1 MRIALVLQ
9 WLTAISSCHV
19 ITDRTSHSPVEVDKR
34 TLNSVQI
41 AGGRGNWAC
50 GAEELNKLQDFID
63 NAQQLAR
70 NAANALGVGGS
81 ENSAAYLKWFGQ
93 ANANARTRIAIKTN
107 NYESVITDLRF
118 PDGTFIFSR
127 QKLDPKGLSF
137 VCWPQSDRHCQMG
150 YIAGVMPAGY
160 HPGFNTVFKGPIL
173 AMCPRFFNLP
183 SQDEVVKALTQE
195 SPTLMLTA
203 GLTLLHEMQHVNLTT
218 GDERLCDDQ
227 IEMSKT
233 HGQGFGCYDIKCTTS
248 IPDEAKIKN
257 AQNYAFFALDV
268 TAFPHRGKQTDEGKS
283 CVVGGL
289 GKRVLV
295 EAPGNHKRAR
305 RSVDGMFRFNN
316 DTMKPS
322 SWVSSTLRSSSLA
335 RSSSSQQQSSSMLPS
350 STLHPA
356 PRPSSTQ
363 TPAPTATPEV
373 VHVSDGETVTAVVG
387 AVVVAGVGGGLVLVP
402 SGALLPIPA
411 GSTAVV
417 SASTAANGAQ
427 EYELEEQ
434 KDDNNVPTPSAS
446 LSRPASET
454 PTSSADL
461 CSLAPGSTLGPE
473 PATPDAPGFTFR
485 DFLLLPGPEPTA
497 FSTMS
502 EPPTTAN
509 TTTSALPASTTH
521 GSGVV
526 VSSITR
532 PDTSA
537 TVAPVACYNFDVNT
551 YGYCC
556 PGPGNP
562 CENDRGDCYFD
573 GESVSGGSTGVV
585 PDGARCPP
593 PPGAQL
599 CRGPC
604 EQ

>member
-268 TAFPHRGKQTDEGKS
+268 TAFPHRGKQTDE
-283 CVVGGL
+283 
-289 GKRVLV
+289 
-295 EAPGNHKRAR
+295 
-305 RSVDGMFRFNN
+305 
-316 DTMKPS
+316 
-322 SWVSSTLRSSSLA
+322 
-335 RSSSSQQQSSSMLPS
+335 
-350 STLHPA
+350 
-356 PRPSSTQ
+356 
-363 TPAPTATPEV
+363 EV